1 MNPVNNAQL
10 KEFASA
16 FDLSGKS
23 ESDQFELYTV
33 YSILNGGSGEN
44 VDPFAAHLKG
54 NEFGI
59 DVVAIIIQGNLVT
72 NGDEAASLLDEISNP
87 QIDFYFFQSKTSS
100 DFDYGAVSKFLDGVR
115 GFFVGDMHAE
125 SAQLDDL
132 IDAKDYVYQHGV
144 KKQNPGLHC
153 FFATTGAY
161 EGGGR
166 LGRLVENTINEFRE
180 LSIFDE
186 ERLRVEMIGA
196 SALQRLY
203 RAAITASE
211 VTIDFDKNIALPPN
225 DAVEEGYIG
234 YLPGIELLKIV
245 SVVDADGDTPT
256 TLSHLQRTR
265 QNWSPSSTTS
275 RKRWKSRSWRLGWLT
290 LARN

>member
-1 MNPVNNAQL
+1 
-10 KEFASA
+10 
-16 FDLSGKS
+16 
-23 ESDQFELYTV
+23 
-33 YSILNGGSGEN
+33 
-44 VDPFAAHLKG
+44 
-54 NEFGI
+54 
-59 DVVAIIIQGNLVT
+59 
-72 NGDEAASLLDEISNP
+72 
-87 QIDFYFFQSKTSS
+87 
-100 DFDYGAVSKFLDGVR
+100 
-115 GFFVGDMHAE
+115 MHAE